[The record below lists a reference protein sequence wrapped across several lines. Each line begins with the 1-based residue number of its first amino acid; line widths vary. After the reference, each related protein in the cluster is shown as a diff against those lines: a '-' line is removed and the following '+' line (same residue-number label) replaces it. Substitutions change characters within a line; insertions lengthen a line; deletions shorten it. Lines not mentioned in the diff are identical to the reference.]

1 MTLYDIMGTSPA
13 CSTLSGVQANPAAGT
28 PRCSS
33 PEGEGA
39 SLTCI
44 SSCKEN
50 ACLHAKKK
58 RKKNHLN
65 AALRTVEHGF
75 FTTRAKVTVRCDHYP
90 SLMCDLQTRVHTIQ
104 DTTHTHNNYAGLTSF
119 LLLLLHLLVLLLADT
134 TLQVGAW
141 SAQWWFWHVELQYP

>member
-13 CSTLSGVQANPAAGT
+13 CSTLSGVQANPAAGI
-28 PRCSS
+28 PHCSS
-33 PEGEGA
+33 PGGEGA

-44 SSCKEN
+44 SSGKEN
-50 ACLHAKKK
+50 ACLHA
-58 RKKNHLN
+58 KKNHLN

-75 FTTRAKVTVRCDHYP
+75 FTTRAKVTVKCDHHP
-90 SLMCDLQTRVHTIQ
+90 SLMCDLQTRVLTLQ
-104 DTTHTHNNYAGLTSF
+104 DTTHTHNNYAGHTSF

-141 SAQWWFWHVELQYP
+141 SAQ